1 MAQLPCWTIQDG
13 FLSLAPGTANHA
25 ETVQGVH
32 PEAAMPV
39 ATAGGPIVSLNAA
52 RVLVVEDDDDER
64 RLVEDLLISEGFD
77 VITAAIGAEALRM
90 MKRMTPDLMVL
101 DLLLPWVNGVE
112 VLSTMRQNPLLT
124 RVPVLVTTGS
134 STQEGDIAAFAPLVV
149 LRKPLE
155 TESVIKTIHALL
167 ENNAQSH
174 PA

>member
-1 MAQLPCWTIQDG
+1 
-13 FLSLAPGTANHA
+13 
-25 ETVQGVH
+25 
-32 PEAAMPV
+32 
-39 ATAGGPIVSLNAA
+39 
-52 RVLVVEDDDDER
+52 
-64 RLVEDLLISEGFD
+64 
-77 VITAAIGAEALRM
+77 
-90 MKRMTPDLMVL
+90 MTPDLMVL

-155 TESVIKTIHALL
+155 TESVVKTIHALL